1 MNAVFSLLAVT
12 SLGAFL
18 LTFFCWQLTSSR
30 PAVISLLI
38 SGVLL
43 FFAAYLVFRGD
54 NTGIASILSFFSSMV
69 SGGRA
74 LGYLLRHRQEP
85 QLFIPG
91 MLLAA
96 IGLASLAGAALTFT
110 QR

>member
-1 MNAVFSLLAVT
+1 MNVVFLLLAAT

-18 LTFFCWQLTSSR
+18 LTFLCWQLTSSR
-30 PAVISLLI
+30 PAVITLLA

-43 FFAAYLVFRGD
+43 FFAAYLVL
-54 NTGIASILSFFSSMV
+54 TGANKMLVPALALFSAVV

-74 LGYLLRHRQEP
+74 AGYLLRPQKEP
-85 QLFIPG
+85 SLVMAG

-96 IGLASLAGAALTFT
+96 IGLASLAASALAFT